1 MVFKFLQKF
10 KEANQLESNAQEVV
24 SKQYLEIRKTS
35 FVQKKDEKI
44 VIDFLSDMDK
54 DFGSSQDDRVRQGEH
69 FEQFLAAAF
78 RLAGYG
84 VEITKKSY
92 VKAHRKYVGDGG
104 VDLILTKEKK
114 RIAVQAKSN
123 RLNAKPTPTL
133 IGRKDITNFSG
144 ISNKN
149 WDKKMFITTSFF
161 YQQVYEEIE
170 QNEKAKEI
178 EWYDRYGLLQLL
190 NQIIPD
196 TMLKFQLLNSLPMGI
211 KICPKCSEGII
222 INCRNGKTGHLFK
235 ACSLHCGH
243 TEKFN
248 TTE

>member
-1 MVFKFLQKF
+1 MRVGIENGKAISKIGVFPTNS
-10 KEANQLESNAQEVV
+10 ANDET
-24 SKQYLEIRKTS
+24 KTW
-35 FVQKKDEKI
+35 
-44 VIDFLSDMDK
+44 
-54 DFGSSQDDRVRQGEH
+54 
-69 FEQFLAAAF
+69 
-78 RLAGYG
+78 YG
-84 VEITKKSY
+84 LY
-92 VKAHRKYVGDGG
+92 
-104 VDLILTKEKK
+104 
-114 RIAVQAKSN
+114 
-123 RLNAKPTPTL
+123 
-133 IGRKDITNFSG
+133 
-144 ISNKN
+144 
-149 WDKKMFITTSFF
+149 
-161 YQQVYEEIE
+161 
-170 QNEKAKEI
+170 EKAKEI